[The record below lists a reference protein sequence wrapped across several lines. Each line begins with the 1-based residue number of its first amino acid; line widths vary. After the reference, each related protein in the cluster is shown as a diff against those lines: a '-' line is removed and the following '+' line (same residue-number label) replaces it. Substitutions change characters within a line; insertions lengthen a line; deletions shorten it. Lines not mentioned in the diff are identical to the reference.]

1 MVTADLTKTPCLI
14 SFGKNL
20 YDRSEQEVSDLQKT
34 ECQIYRKQIY
44 KKQRRTRVPWNQ
56 FASTKI
62 AEVPGKLDT
71 NGTGGLP
78 LADAKGRDMSQFG
91 AGNPGRELAGR
102 GGQPTLG
109 LFF

>member
-34 ECQIYRKQIY
+34 EWTFAGEEM
-44 KKQRRTRVPWNQ
+44 RRTRVPWNQ

-62 AEVPGKLDT
+62 AEVPGKQT
-71 NGTGGLP
+71 RMARGAP
-78 LADAKGRDMSQFG
+78 FG
-91 AGNPGRELAGR
+91 
-102 GGQPTLG
+102 
-109 LFF
+109 